1 VRLITLRAR
10 VTVAAAAA
18 IVLAVVGLGVLVVA
32 RLDGQLARTM
42 DDGLR
47 ARAID
52 VARLSASTPKLLTAP
67 GALEGRLAGS
77 TLYVQVVD
85 RRGRLVSRSGA
96 LGSRVLPQVPAV
108 RTALVRRR
116 PAYGNAELGTDA
128 VRVYAAPLSA
138 VGDGPAAD
146 GAVVVAGTTAENKDT
161 LGATRRIVVLGGLVA
176 VLLAAAF
183 AALLTGRALAPLRR
197 LSAGA
202 RDIERTG
209 DAARRLAL
217 PAAQD
222 EVGDLA
228 RTLNAMLASLERA
241 REAERRFIGDASHEL
256 RTPMTSLRGNA
267 AYLSRH
273 GAQPG
278 VIADVEADVARLSAL
293 LDDLL
298 ALARED
304 AAAPARGE
312 PIDLLAV
319 AHAAASAD
327 PEDRATVM
335 APDDAVVVLAERQAL
350 ERATANLVRNARR
363 HGPPGG
369 AITVEVA
376 RRRDRARLTV
386 ADEGAGLTADEEAHA
401 FERFWRGPRAG
412 GEGSGLGLA
421 IVRTIAERHGGRVE
435 VDGARFTID
444 LPAVPARRG
453 APATA
458 APASHGSLKDG
469 A

>member
-1 VRLITLRAR
+1 
-10 VTVAAAAA
+10 
-18 IVLAVVGLGVLVVA
+18 
-32 RLDGQLARTM
+32 
-42 DDGLR
+42 
-47 ARAID
+47 
-52 VARLSASTPKLLTAP
+52 
-67 GALEGRLAGS
+67 
-77 TLYVQVVD
+77 
-85 RRGRLVSRSGA
+85 
-96 LGSRVLPQVPAV
+96 
-108 RTALVRRR
+108 
-116 PAYGNAELGTDA
+116 
-128 VRVYAAPLSA
+128 
-138 VGDGPAAD
+138 
-146 GAVVVAGTTAENKDT
+146 
-161 LGATRRIVVLGGLVA
+161 
-176 VLLAAAF
+176 
-183 AALLTGRALAPLRR
+183 
-197 LSAGA
+197 
-202 RDIERTG
+202 
-209 DAARRLAL
+209 
-217 PAAQD
+217 
-222 EVGDLA
+222 
-228 RTLNAMLASLERA
+228 MLASLERA

-312 PIDLLAV
+312 PVDLLAV

-369 AITVEVA
+369 AITVAVA